1 MSSNRLL
8 AGSSTG
14 ASSSALRQAPPAPAR
29 SGMREDAVHLCAHF
43 INNLPRTMQQL
54 DPSRTAF
61 ELVVQA
67 TVKYYMERN
76 GQIQAG
82 SVARLEMPALSVPF
96 SPSSILFRREKF
108 SVDFDTLRGSDSH
121 FNRALW
127 RYPVP
132 PPNIK
137 VIYEIFVGV
146 KERRV
151 GSSTSSWVSSGQQ
164 SASSASDPQ
173 GFRFLVPADTVMDTK
188 LATRLIGLSIGQVAL
203 TISVPTPDS
212 PVFSSSSAMGR
223 LTALYQRLKAALP
236 KAYSLEEE
244 VRAAATG
251 GTSSGGGTCFDE
263 TLVYANMRKLS
274 DPNFYRNRIEKLLHL
289 YCFDNPNRL
298 QRAQQLL
305 AEYEGREETMVRN
318 LVMELGPELSSI
330 LPRHRMTAFQK
341 KFRVSDADV
350 AFAFPDGVYSLAV
363 VEADPEGIFETLRQR
378 YGNEP
383 RPTSYLFP
391 PVAYE
396 PDRRAYIMENLVFPV
411 NRPNRNSR
419 DIALQARQRRPPFM
433 NTPSERDIHKTS
445 RSGRVLSEI
454 EVLQE
459 KHDPEF
465 KQIIPAVADA
475 LTNVIAQ
482 HTKLNTR
489 DERFAM
495 YETNNVPNIQL
506 EDYIHRTG
514 EYTYISP
521 ASMLAAVIFLDRLCE
536 RYPQLTLTNQN
547 IFKLFFVSVRI
558 ASKIVD
564 LRSLNNK
571 NFASVGGVGNR
582 HLNELEDGFLKYI
595 KFDLFLSPQEFAEY
609 SRRLNPP
616 FAHAAIRQIAESPDG
631 QGDEEQ
637 LQQQQAAAEAAVPQL

>member
-1 MSSNRLL
+1 
-8 AGSSTG
+8 
-14 ASSSALRQAPPAPAR
+14 
-29 SGMREDAVHLCAHF
+29 
-43 INNLPRTMQQL
+43 MQQL
-54 DPSRTAF
+54 NPSRTQF
-61 ELVVQA
+61 ELVIQA
-67 TVKYYMERN
+67 TVKYYLEKN

-82 SVARLEMPALSVPF
+82 SVARLEMPALNVPF
-96 SPSSILFRREKF
+96 SPSSILFRKEKF
-108 SVDFDTLRGSDSH
+108 SVDFDTLRGNDVH

-151 GSSTSSWVSSGQQ
+151 GSSTSSWVSSGTQN
-164 SASSASDPQ
+164 AASASDPQ
-173 GFRFLVPADTVMDTK
+173 GFRFLVSADTVMDTK
-188 LATRLIGLSIGQVAL
+188 VATRLIGLSIGQVAL
-203 TISVPTPDS
+203 TITVPTPDS
-212 PVFSSSSAMGR
+212 PVYSQTAAVAR
-223 LTALYQRLKAALP
+223 LSNLCQKLKGKLP
-236 KAYSLEEE
+236 TNFSLEEE
-244 VRAAATG
+244 IRAATRPDGALDEVQAY
-251 GTSSGGGTCFDE
+251 TSI
-263 TLVYANMRKLS
+263 RKQA
-274 DPNFYRNRIEKLLHL
+274 DPNYYKNRVDKLLNL
-289 YCFDNPNRL
+289 YCFDNPNRA
-298 QRAQQLL
+298 QRSQQLL
-305 AEYEGREETMVRN
+305 AENVGKEEQMIKA

-341 KFRVSDADV
+341 KFRVNDNDV
-350 AFAFPDGVYSLAV
+350 AFAFPDGVYSLAA
-363 VEADPEGIFETLRQR
+363 VENDPETIFDILRQR
-378 YGNEP
+378 FGNEP

-396 PDRRAYIMENLVFPV
+396 PDRRVYIMENLGFPT
-411 NRPNRNSR
+411 NRPGRPSR
-419 DIALQARQRRPPFM
+419 DIALQARLKRQPFLI
-433 NTPSERDIHKTS
+433 TPSEREINKTS
-445 RSGRVLSEI
+445 RSGRVLTEI

-482 HTKLNTR
+482 HSQIGTR

-506 EDYIHRTG
+506 EDYIHRVG

-521 ASMLAAVIFLDRLCE
+521 SSMLAAVIFLDRLCE
-536 RYPQLTLTNQN
+536 RYPLLTITNQN

-558 ASKIVD
+558 ASKVVD

-582 HLNELEDGFLKYI
+582 HLNELEDAFLKYI
-595 KFDLFLSPQEFAEY
+595 KFDLFLSPAEFSEY
-609 SRRLNPP
+609 SRRLHPP
-616 FAHAAIRQIAESPDG
+616 IAHSAIRQIHESPEGD
-631 QGDEEQ
+631 GDEEVNRSTMPT
-637 LQQQQAAAEAAVPQL
+637 LEGAPR

>member
-1 MSSNRLL
+1 MSSNRLN
-8 AGSSTG
+8 ASRQQPVTG
-14 ASSSALRQAPPAPAR
+14 GGK
-29 SGMREDAVHLCAHF
+29 SGATPLREDAVHLCAHF
-43 INNLPRTMQQL
+43 INNLPKTMQQL
-54 DPSRTAF
+54 DPTRIAF
-61 ELVVQA
+61 ELVIQA
-67 TVKYYMERN
+67 TVKYYLEKG

-82 SVARLEMPALSVPF
+82 SVARLEMPSLNVPF
-96 SPSSILFRREKF
+96 SPSSILFRKERF
-108 SVDFDTLRGSDSH
+108 SVDFDTLRGSDLH

-137 VIYEIFVGV
+137 IIYEIFVGV

-164 SASSASDPQ
+164 GASSASDPQ

-212 PVFSSSSAMGR
+212 PVFSSSSALAR
-223 LTALYQRLKAALP
+223 LSALYHKLKPRLP
-236 KAYSLEEE
+236 PTYSLDEE

-251 GTSSGGGTCFDE
+251 GTSSGGGMCFDE
-263 TLVYANMRKLS
+263 TLVYSKMRKLS
-274 DPNFYRNRIEKLLHL
+274 DPNFYKNRLEKLVNL
-289 YCFDNPNRL
+289 YMFDNPNRVA
-298 QRAQQLL
+298 RVQQLL
-305 AEYEGREETMVRN
+305 SEYQGKEELMIRN
-318 LVMELGPELSSI
+318 VVMELGPELSSI

-341 KFRVSDADV
+341 KFRVADADV

-363 VEADPEGIFETLRQR
+363 VESDPEAIFDILRQR
-378 YGNEP
+378 FGNEP

-396 PDRRAYIMENLVFPV
+396 PDRRAYIMEHLVFPV
-411 NRPNRNSR
+411 NKPGRNSR
-419 DIALQARQRRPPFM
+419 DIALQARQRRPPFV
-433 NTPSERDIHKTS
+433 NTPTEREINKTS

-454 EVLQE
+454 EILQE

-482 HTKLNTR
+482 HAKINTR
-489 DERFAM
+489 DDRFTM

-521 ASMLAAVIFLDRLCE
+521 SSMLAAVIFLDRLCE
-536 RYPQLTLTNQN
+536 RYPLLTLTNQN

-582 HLNELEDGFLKYI
+582 HLNDLEDGFLKYI
-595 KFDLFLSPQEFAEY
+595 KFDLFLSPQEFSEY

-616 FAHAAIRQIAESPDG
+616 LAHAAIRQIAESPDG
-631 QGDEEQ
+631 QGDDDYDQ
-637 LQQQQAAAEAAVPQL
+637 QRQQQVPIGDASNMGIQ